1 MGVGAAIAG
10 PICLLLHEAVL
21 SLRAGVSF
29 GSVLL
34 KESESFAQQMIL
46 IARYGLIAYLPFMW
60 VHALATGFLAQRGRD
75 GFVWSALSAGV
86 LSIPVAAFVTW
97 ETQSALFQ
105 RFDWISLQSLVLIYL
120 PFIVTGLVIGL
131 LYWRIAVWPWRQ
143 WRRQMESSEA
153 AIRAME

>member
-1 MGVGAAIAG
+1 
-10 PICLLLHEAVL
+10 
-21 SLRAGVSF
+21 
-29 GSVLL
+29 
-34 KESESFAQQMIL
+34 
-46 IARYGLIAYLPFMW
+46 
-60 VHALATGFLAQRGRD
+60 
-75 GFVWSALSAGV
+75 V

-120 PFIVTGLVIGL
+120 PFIATGLVIGL

-143 WRRQMESSEA
+143 WRRQLESSEA